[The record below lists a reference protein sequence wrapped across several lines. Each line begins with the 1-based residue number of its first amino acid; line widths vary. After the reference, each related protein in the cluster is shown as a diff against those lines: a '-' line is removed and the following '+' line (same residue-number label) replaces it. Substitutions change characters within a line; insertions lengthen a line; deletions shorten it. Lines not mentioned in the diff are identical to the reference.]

1 MARAK
6 KRSALTSFQLS
17 RVPALVGGAL
27 LEFTG
32 RGLKWSLTRVWRKPG
47 GTAVTL
53 VMTIGTG
60 LAAANAMY
68 MQTSRHP
75 APMLID
81 HSAVTASVT
90 PADPPHREPLVTR
103 KIEVAALPKKTV
115 LPPIEKPKSVPEPVV
130 ETTPAP
136 VSVPEPLDGE
146 IGTGPITHKD
156 VLMMQQKLKDLG
168 YFSGDVDG
176 FYGPQTADAIREF
189 EKAYGLEAVGALT
202 RETLARVAATEGKP
216 KPVAEPV
223 PTPEPTPLPLEVVE
237 TPVEDAAAIEQPVVD
252 LAPAESPSQNLPKRL
267 QGDPLTLIANKVAT
281 TARKAILESRPKE
294 NQELVE
300 NVQRGLASLGFLQGR
315 IDGVAGEATAKAIRN
330 FEVYYNYDVTGSV
343 TPELLDLLKKAGAE

>member
-6 KRSALTSFQLS
+6 KRSTVTSFPLS
-17 RVPALVGGAL
+17 SVPALVGSAL
-27 LEFTG
+27 LGFTG
-32 RGLKWSLTRVWRKPG
+32 RGLKWGITHVWRKPG

-68 MQTSRHP
+68 MQSSRHP

-90 PADPPHREPLVTR
+90 PADPPHREPVVTR

-115 LPPIEKPKSVPEPVV
+115 LPPIEVEKSVPEPVV
-130 ETTPAP
+130 ETAPEP
-136 VSVPEPLDGE
+136 VSSPEPLEGNVGD
-146 IGTGPITHKD
+146 GPITHSD
-156 VLMMQQKLKDLG
+156 VLTLQKKLQDLG
-168 YFSGDVDG
+168 YFNGDVDG

-202 RETLARVAATEGKP
+202 PETLARVAAADGTP
-216 KPVAEPV
+216 KPVAEPA
-223 PTPEPTPLPLEVVE
+223 PAPEPTPMPLEVVE
-237 TPVEDAAAIEQPVVD
+237 TPVEDTASVEQPVVD
-252 LAPAESPSQNLPKRL
+252 LEPAETPSQNLPKRL
-267 QGDPLTLIANKVAT
+267 QGDPLTVIANKVAT
-281 TARKAILESRPKE
+281 TARKAILESQPTE
-294 NQELVE
+294 DQELVE

-330 FEVYYNYDVTGSV
+330 FEVYYNYDVTGSA

>member
-6 KRSALTSFQLS
+6 KRSAVTSFPLS
-17 RVPALVGGAL
+17 RVPALVGGAML
-27 LEFTG
+27 GFAG
-32 RGLKWSLTRVWRKPG
+32 RGLKWGVTRVWRKPG

-68 MQTSRHP
+68 MQTARHP

-81 HSAVTASVT
+81 HSAVTSSVT
-90 PADPPHREPLVTR
+90 PADPPEREPVVTR
-103 KIEVAALPKKTV
+103 KIEIAALPKKTV
-115 LPPIEKPKSVPEPVV
+115 LPPIEAPKSVPEPVV
-130 ETTPAP
+130 EATPKPAP
-136 VSVPEPLDGE
+136 VSEPVDGA
-146 IGTGPITHKD
+146 ISSGPITHQD
-156 VLMMQQKLKDLG
+156 VLTLQQNLKNLG
-168 YFSGDVDG
+168 YFNGDVDG

-202 RETLARVAATEGKP
+202 HETLARVAATKGKP
-216 KPVAEPV
+216 KPVAEPAV
-223 PTPEPTPLPLEVVE
+223 TPEPKPLPLEVVE
-237 TPVEDAAAIEQPVVD
+237 TPVEDAAIVEQPVVD
-252 LAPAESPSQNLPKRL
+252 LEPAETPSQNLPKRL
-267 QGDPLTLIANKVAT
+267 QGDPLAQIANKVAI
-281 TARKAILESRPKE
+281 TARKAILESRPTE

-300 NVQRGLASLGFLQGR
+300 NVQRGLSSLGFLQGR